1 MFKLRGGGGI
11 PKIEGGRGHA
21 GICTGLRVRALIPRC
36 LRESVCVCVG
46 GGGGG
51 RGSCNI
57 FQRLFVQRFQ
67 RLFVQT
73 YFSEII

>member
-1 MFKLRGGGGI
+1 MPGRGAVVCGGASENVQAKGGGGI

-46 GGGGG
+46 GGGG
-51 RGSCNI
+51 
-57 FQRLFVQRFQ
+57 
-67 RLFVQT
+67 
-73 YFSEII
+73 